1 MTIWPILLSSICTG
15 VGALPILLIR
25 NLSHQGKDVLL
36 ACTAGIMVAAS
47 AYGLIPSA
55 LKLSSLTAL
64 IIGMLVGTL
73 VLTLL
78 ESLIPHADL
87 DHSGSGAGPSGVFLF
102 MVAMA
107 IHNIPEGLS
116 VGISMAGDPEG
127 VGLLVSF
134 AIGLQNLPD
143 GFLIALFLISQNVG
157 RAKAIFFAAVTG
169 LIEMGAAMSGVVFG
183 EAFSAVIPYG
193 LAFAAGSILYIV
205 YKELIPESHGDGN
218 ERAATIAFIFGF
230 VIMVCLTEICR

>member
-25 NLSHQGKDVLL
+25 NLSHQGKDILL

-64 IIGMLVGTL
+64 IIGMFVGTL

-78 ESLIPHADL
+78 ESLIPHTDL
-87 DHSGSGAGPSGVFLF
+87 DHSGSGTVPAGVFLF

-107 IHNIPEGLS
+107 IHNIPEGL
-116 VGISMAGDPEG
+116 
-127 VGLLVSF
+127 L
-134 AIGLQNLPD
+134 
-143 GFLIALFLISQNVG
+143 
-157 RAKAIFFAAVTG
+157 
-169 LIEMGAAMSGVVFG
+169 
-183 EAFSAVIPYG
+183 
-193 LAFAAGSILYIV
+193 
-205 YKELIPESHGDGN
+205 
-218 ERAATIAFIFGF
+218 
-230 VIMVCLTEICR
+230 